1 MIQSK
6 TKGII
11 AYVFFDW
18 LSAIIAW
25 VLLFS
30 FRKSVIQ
37 HISYDYSELFE
48 DQNFVLGI
56 IIIPL
61 AWVLFYF
68 ITGTYTD
75 IFRKSRV
82 KAFVNSLW
90 QTALGVIFIFFTLL
104 LDDEVTSYQNYYH
117 SFFFLFF
124 VHFTLTLFF
133 REVILTIGKVLL
145 EKGKHKFPTLIIGS
159 NHNATEFY
167 TKYSKNKSLYAY
179 NFVGFIEIDEKGSNG
194 LKNYLSQL
202 GSFNDIEKIIA
213 DYKIEE
219 VVIAIES
226 SEHNSISHIINIL
239 SGRDLF
245 IKIIP
250 DMFDILS
257 GTVKMNQIG
266 GTPLIEIYPEV
277 MFKWQQI
284 VKRLI
289 DLFVSGLSIL
299 VLMPVLIF
307 IALKVRFSSEGP
319 IFYKQKRVGF
329 RGKEFNIFKFRS
341 MFIDAEKNGPAL
353 SSDDDARI
361 TPWGKTMRK
370 WRLDELPQF
379 WNVLIGDMTL
389 IGPRPERQ
397 FFLKQMEQKAP
408 HCRHLQRVKPGLSS
422 LGMVKYGYAENV
434 DEMIERLKYDIIYIE
449 NNSLSLD
456 FKIMVYTVVTLL
468 RGRGK

>member
-18 LSAIIAW
+18 LSAFIAW
-25 VLLFS
+25 TLLFS

-61 AWVLFYF
+61 SWLLFYF
-68 ITGTYTD
+68 ITSTYTD

-82 KAFVNSLW
+82 KAFIGSLW
-90 QTALGVIFIFFTLL
+90 QTAFGVIIIFFTLL
-104 LDDEVTSYQNYYH
+104 LDDEVSSYQNYYQ

-277 MFKWQQI
+277 MPKWQQI

-299 VLMPVLIF
+299 VLMPFLIF

>member
-6 TKGII
+6 TKGIFS
-11 AYVFFDW
+11 YVFFDW
-18 LSAIIAW
+18 LAATISW
-25 VLLFS
+25 LLLFS
-30 FRKSVIQ
+30 FRKTIIQ
-37 HISYDYSELFE
+37 HVSYQYSELIL
-48 DQNFVLGI
+48 DANFVLGI
-56 IIIPL
+56 IIIPI

-82 KAFVNSLW
+82 KEFIRTLW
-90 QTALGVIFIFFTLL
+90 QTTLGVIVIFFTLL
-104 LDDEVTSYQNYYH
+104 LDDNVSTYQNYYQ
-117 SFFFLFF
+117 SLFFLFL
-124 VHFTLTLFF
+124 VHFLITTFF
-133 REVILTIGKVLL
+133 REIVLSIGKILL
-145 EKGKHKFPTLIIGS
+145 EKGIHKFPTLIIGS

-179 NFVGFIEIDEKGSNG
+179 NFEGFIEIDEKGSNG
-194 LKNYLSQL
+194 LKNYLNQL

-219 VVIAIES
+219 IIIAIES

-250 DMFDILS
+250 DMFNILS
-257 GTVKMNQIG
+257 GSVKMNQLG

-277 MFKWQQI
+277 MPKWQQI
-284 VKRLI
+284 IKRII
-289 DLFVSGLSIL
+289 DIVFSAISIL
-299 VLMPVLIF
+299 VLAPVLFF
-307 IALKVRFSSEGP
+307 IALKVKFSSKGP

-341 MFIDAEKNGPAL
+341 MYIDAEKNGPAL
-353 SSDDDARI
+353 SSDDDERI
-361 TPWGKTMRK
+361 TPWGKIMRK

-379 WNVLIGDMTL
+379 WNVLIGDMSI

-397 FFLKQMEQKAP
+397 YFLKLMEQKAP
-408 HCRHLQRVKPGLSS
+408 HCRHLQRIKPGLSS

-434 DEMIERLKYDIIYIE
+434 DEMIERLKYDIVYIE
-449 NNSLSLD
+449 NCSLSLD